1 MNKKRKYKSDT
12 KVEFLHE
19 VEIKSGSKT
28 YKLVKGMA
36 VSVNRKPGLL
46 PGKYEFLYAE
56 ESKDGTLV
64 LTVEGKLSQAWE
76 DRRRR
81 TIRVEDIKQVHIKTR
96 PSTD

>member
-1 MNKKRKYKSDT
+1 MNKKRKFKTDA

-19 VEIKSGSKT
+19 IDIKSGTKT
-28 YKLVKGMA
+28 YTLVKGMA

-56 ESKDGTLV
+56 ESRDGTLV
-64 LTVEGKLSQAWE
+64 LTVEGRLSQAWE

-81 TIRVEDIKQVHIKTR
+81 TIRVEDVKQVHLSTK
-96 PSTD
+96 PSRS